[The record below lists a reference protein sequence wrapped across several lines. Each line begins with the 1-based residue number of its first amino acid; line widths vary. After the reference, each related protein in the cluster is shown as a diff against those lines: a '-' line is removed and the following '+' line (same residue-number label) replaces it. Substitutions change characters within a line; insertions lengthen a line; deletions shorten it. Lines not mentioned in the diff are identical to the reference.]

1 MSAPSIWIAEAGN
14 VLWRYVRTGQYS
26 KHEAQRRLALLHASS
41 VTTVALEQVADDAL
55 SLAADLGHPIY
66 DCLYLALAI
75 REGTHVV
82 TADTRFAAAVRK
94 HGQWTANLKLL
105 SEI

>member
-1 MSAPSIWIAEAGN
+1 MWAPSIWIAEAGN
-14 VLWRYVRTGQYS
+14 VLWRYVRTHQYA
-26 KHEAQRRLALLHASS
+26 KPEAQRRLALLHASS
-41 VTTVALEQVADDAL
+41 VITVPMAQLADQAL
-55 SLAADLGHPIY
+55 SLAADIDHPIY
-66 DCLYLALAI
+66 GCFYLALAI

-94 HGQWTANLKLL
+94 HAAWSRHIKLL